1 MEETLAT
8 SFPNHLNVGLHLKN
22 VHAGLHPALC
32 AAPPTGVNIRA
43 APKPQ
48 DHGMAGV
55 NGVMGRG
62 G

>member
-8 SFPNHLNVGLHLKN
+8 SFPNLLNIGLHLEK

-32 AAPPTGVNIRA
+32 AAPRTGVNVT
-43 APKPQ
+43 PKPQ
-48 DHGMAGV
+48 EPGMAGV